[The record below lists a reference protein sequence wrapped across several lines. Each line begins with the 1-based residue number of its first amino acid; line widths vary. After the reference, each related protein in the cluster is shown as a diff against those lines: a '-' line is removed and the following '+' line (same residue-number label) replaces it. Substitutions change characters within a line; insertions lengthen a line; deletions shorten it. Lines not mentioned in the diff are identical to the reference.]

1 MLGAT
6 PTPQPPSGRSSR
18 GGARFQDTPKRQ
30 ERETVPLSFLPFPF
44 YGVPR
49 VRCAFQTRMWGVS
62 EGPYACGN
70 IAFGVGDDPRR
81 VSHNRREFAATLG
94 LSAIAEL
101 DQRGD
106 AVVFDPPAAP
116 PNDFDAAP
124 AFPCGGGMAT
134 NRRGLGL
141 VIKTADSQPVLVT
154 DRAGEHIAAF
164 RVGWKESK
172 SGFLGAGIA
181 AFCERYGLA
190 PRDLL
195 AVRGPSLGPA
205 AAACGRFEEDWGP
218 AFEHWFDA
226 SSRTLNLW
234 RLTHDRL
241 VEAGLPENALFGL
254 DLCTASLPEAFFSRS
269 RDGVCGRTGAVIW
282 IGDAKRAGRKRRRSA
297 GFSPGVGAARKD
309 AFPG

>member
-1 MLGAT
+1 M
-6 PTPQPPSGRSSR
+6 
-18 GGARFQDTPKRQ
+18 
-30 ERETVPLSFLPFPF
+30 PLSFLPFPF

-49 VRCAFQTRMWGVS
+49 VRCAFQTRAWGVS

-70 IAFGVGDDPRR
+70 IAFDVGDDPRR
-81 VSHNRREFAATLG
+81 VSRNRREFAATLG
-94 LSAIAEL
+94 LSAFAEE

-106 AVVFDPPAAP
+106 ALVFDPPAAP
-116 PNDFDAAP
+116 PDEFDAAP

-134 NRRGLGL
+134 DRRGFGL
-141 VIKTADSQPVLVT
+141 VIRTADGQPVLVT

-164 RVGWKESK
+164 RVGLRESR

-205 AAACGRFEEDWGP
+205 MAACERFEEDWGP
-218 AFEHWFDA
+218 AFERWFDA

-241 VEAGLPENALFGL
+241 VEAGLPEDALFGL

-282 IGDAKRAGRKRRRSA
+282 IGDAKRTGKKRRRGSERV
-297 GFSPGVGAARKD
+297 SLGVGTARKD
-309 AFPG
+309 AFSG

>member
-1 MLGAT
+1 MYDVSGRCSSTHLRNTLGAT
-6 PTPQPPSGRSSR
+6 PTPPPPFKQTPAAIGRSGRG
-18 GGARFQDTPKRQ
+18 GGAG
-30 ERETVPLSFLPFPF
+30 FLPFPF

-70 IAFGVGDDPRR
+70 IAFDVGDDPRR
-81 VSHNRREFAATLG
+81 VSRNRREFAATLG

-106 AVVFDPPAAP
+106 AVVFDPPAVP

-134 NRRGLGL
+134 DRRGLGL

-154 DRAGEHIAAF
+154 DRAGEH
-164 RVGWKESK
+164 
-172 SGFLGAGIA
+172 IA

-218 AFEHWFDA
+218 AFERWFDA
-226 SSRTLNLW
+226 PSQTLNLW
-234 RLTHDRL
+234 QLTHDRL

-297 GFSPGVGAARKD
+297 GFPLGAGTARKD